1 MSMPAWYDDNRY
13 YDDINLELH
22 DDAIESGK
30 TICKL
35 IDEYDATVVG
45 GFEQG
50 GAISL
55 LCAYNLCERKLD
67 GVVGLS
73 SFALSFE
80 KKRELPTFLYHGLH
94 DPVVP
99 FTVASE
105 SYEQVLGIKDIPA
118 DENLGH
124 NVSLTE
130 MDELSKFLE
139 KLN

>member
-1 MSMPAWYDDNRY
+1 MSMPAWYDIKTLDRKNF
-13 YDDINLELH
+13 ELG

-35 IDEYDATVVG
+35 IDEYDANVVG
-45 GFEQG
+45 GFSMG
-50 GAISL
+50 GAMSL

-73 SFALSFE
+73 SYALPFE

-94 DPVVP
+94 DPMVP
-99 FTVASE
+99 YALASE

-118 DENLGH
+118 EKNLDH
-124 NVSLTE
+124 SVSPTE
-130 MDELSKFLE
+130 MDELTKFLE
-139 KLN
+139 ELN